1 MFSRLV
7 TQQELV
13 VVGRSGSS
21 RRSLANMTHTKT
33 LFVINF
39 EPIDTRMRLGEA
51 L

>member
-7 TQQELV
+7 TQQEHV

-21 RRSLANMTHTKT
+21 RSSLANMMHTKT